1 MRERLLGYWA
11 LSWVGLISNII
22 ALPIIALIISYGPP
36 LKVANITLA
45 ISLGWPAAIVG
56 IVSSAALLAERK
68 WGVTLTLVS
77 LSMVISG
84 TGPYSVVRLITL
96 KDIFGIGGFTLLTT
110 LLSTLALLYLCNPNI
125 VEVLGF
131 KLKLIKSIILASR
144 ILNSSMSNSFPHIQE
159 RPFY

>member
-1 MRERLLGYWA
+1 MRERLQGYWA
-11 LSWVGLISNII
+11 LSWVGLISNIL
-22 ALPIIALIISYGPP
+22 ALPLIAIIISFGPP

-84 TGPYSVVRLITL
+84 MAPYSVVRLITL
-96 KDIFGIGGFTLLTT
+96 QDIYVIGGFTLLTT
-110 LLSTLALLYLCNPNI
+110 LLSTLALIYWCNP
-125 VEVLGF
+125 
-131 KLKLIKSIILASR
+131 KHRRSIRL
-144 ILNSSMSNSFPHIQE
+144 
-159 RPFY
+159 

>member
-1 MRERLLGYWA
+1 MEVLQNFKNLFFDVWNKG
-11 LSWVGLISNII
+11 ISGINISEI
-22 ALPIIALIISYGPP
+22 IIALIISYGPT

-84 TGPYSVVRLITL
+84 MGPYSVVRLITIQ
-96 KDIFGIGGFTLLTT
+96 DIYGIGGFTLLTT
-110 LLSTLALLYLCNPNI
+110 LLSTLALLYWCNP
-125 VEVLGF
+125 
-131 KLKLIKSIILASR
+131 KHRRSIRL
-144 ILNSSMSNSFPHIQE
+144 
-159 RPFY
+159 

>member
-1 MRERLLGYWA
+1 MRERLIGYWA

-22 ALPIIALIISYGPP
+22 ALPTIAIVISFGPP

-77 LSMVISG
+77 LSMVIAG
-84 TGPYSVVRLITL
+84 MGPYSVVRLITL
-96 KDIFGIGGFTLLTT
+96 QDIFGIGGLTLLTT
-110 LLSTLALLYLCNPNI
+110 LLSMLALLYWCNP
-125 VEVLGF
+125 
-131 KLKLIKSIILASR
+131 KHKRSIRL
-144 ILNSSMSNSFPHIQE
+144 
-159 RPFY
+159 

>member
-1 MRERLLGYWA
+1 MRERLLGYWSLA
-11 LSWVGLISNII
+11 WAGLISNII
-22 ALPIIALIISYGPP
+22 ALPIIALIISFGPP

-84 TGPYSVVRLITL
+84 MGPYSIVRLITL
-96 KDIFGIGGFTLLTT
+96 KDFFGIGGFTFITT
-110 LLSTLALLYLCNPNI
+110 LFSALALLYWCNP
-125 VEVLGF
+125 
-131 KLKLIKSIILASR
+131 KHRRSIRL
-144 ILNSSMSNSFPHIQE
+144 
-159 RPFY
+159 

>member
-1 MRERLLGYWA
+1 MKERLPGYWA
-11 LSWVGLISNII
+11 LSWVGLISNIV
-22 ALPIIALIISYGPP
+22 ALPIIALIISFGPP

-84 TGPYSVVRLITL
+84 MGPYSVVRLIAL
-96 KDIFGIGGFTLLTT
+96 QDILGIGGVTLLTT
-110 LLSTLALLYLCNPNI
+110 LLSTMALIYWCNP
-125 VEVLGF
+125 
-131 KLKLIKSIILASR
+131 KHRRSIRL
-144 ILNSSMSNSFPHIQE
+144 
-159 RPFY
+159 

>member
-68 WGVTLTLVS
+68 WGVNVKREAE
-77 LSMVISG
+77 SMDRSG
-84 TGPYSVVRLITL
+84 RGQEGGGRRRNQ
-96 KDIFGIGGFTLLTT
+96 KEKEGKGGF
-110 LLSTLALLYLCNPNI
+110 
-125 VEVLGF
+125 
-131 KLKLIKSIILASR
+131 KS
-144 ILNSSMSNSFPHIQE
+144 
-159 RPFY
+159 

>member
-1 MRERLLGYWA
+1 MREKVLGYWT

-22 ALPIIALIISYGPP
+22 ALPLIALIISYGPP

-45 ISLGWPAAIVG
+45 ISLGWPSAIVG

-84 TGPYSVVRLITL
+84 MAPYSIVRLLTL
-96 KDIFGIGGFTLLTT
+96 KDIFGIGGFAF
-110 LLSTLALLYLCNPNI
+110 LSALLGILSLIYWCNPKHRRNI
-125 VEVLGF
+125 RL
-131 KLKLIKSIILASR
+131 
-144 ILNSSMSNSFPHIQE
+144 
-159 RPFY
+159 

>member
-1 MRERLLGYWA
+1 MSERLLGYWA
-11 LSWVGLISNII
+11 LSWIGLISNII

-77 LSMVISG
+77 LSMVRAG
-84 TGPYSVVRLITL
+84 TGPYSIVRLIRL
-96 KDIFGIGGFTLLTT
+96 KEGMFGIGSFTFLIA
-110 LLSTLALLYLCNPNI
+110 LLSLVALFYWCNP
-125 VEVLGF
+125 
-131 KLKLIKSIILASR
+131 KHRRSIRL
-144 ILNSSMSNSFPHIQE
+144 
-159 RPFY
+159 

>member
-1 MRERLLGYWA
+1 MRERVIGYWV
-11 LSWVGLISNII
+11 LSWVGLIGNII

-77 LSMVISG
+77 LSMGISG
-84 TGPYSVVRLITL
+84 MGPYSVVRLIAL
-96 KDIFGIGGFTLLTT
+96 QDIYGVGWFTLLTT
-110 LLSTLALLYLCNPNI
+110 FFSTLALLYWCNP
-125 VEVLGF
+125 
-131 KLKLIKSIILASR
+131 KHRRSIRL
-144 ILNSSMSNSFPHIQE
+144 
-159 RPFY
+159 

>member
-1 MRERLLGYWA
+1 MRERLFGYWSLA
-11 LSWVGLISNII
+11 WIGLISNIVALPSI
-22 ALPIIALIISYGPP
+22 ALVISYGPP

-84 TGPYSVVRLITL
+84 MTPYSIVRLITL
-96 KDIFGIGGFTLLTT
+96 KDFMGIGGFTLLTT
-110 LLSTLALLYLCNPNI
+110 ILSSLALVYWCNP
-125 VEVLGF
+125 
-131 KLKLIKSIILASR
+131 KHRRR
-144 ILNSSMSNSFPHIQE
+144 IRL
-159 RPFY
+159 

>member
-22 ALPIIALIISYGPP
+22 ALPIIALIISFGPP

-56 IVSSAALLAERK
+56 IISSAALLAERK

-84 TGPYSVVRLITL
+84 MAPYSVVRLVTIQ
-96 KDIFGIGGFTLLTT
+96 DIYGIGGLTLLIT
-110 LLSTLALLYLCNPNI
+110 LLSTLAILYWCNPKHRKNI
-125 VEVLGF
+125 RL
-131 KLKLIKSIILASR
+131 
-144 ILNSSMSNSFPHIQE
+144 
-159 RPFY
+159 

>member
-11 LSWVGLISNII
+11 LSWAGLISNIV
-22 ALPIIALIISYGPP
+22 ALPIIALIISLGPP
-36 LKVANITLA
+36 LKVAIITLA

-56 IVSSAALLAERK
+56 IASSAALLAERK

-84 TGPYSVVRLITL
+84 MGPYSIIRIITI

-110 LLSTLALLYLCNPNI
+110 ILCTGALVYWCNP
-125 VEVLGF
+125 
-131 KLKLIKSIILASR
+131 KHRRSIR
-144 ILNSSMSNSFPHIQE
+144 F
-159 RPFY
+159 

>member
-1 MRERLLGYWA
+1 MRERLFGYWSLA
-11 LSWVGLISNII
+11 WIGLISNVI
-22 ALPIIALIISYGPP
+22 ALPAIALVISYGPP

-84 TGPYSVVRLITL
+84 MTPYSIIRLITL
-96 KDIFGIGGFTLLTT
+96 KDFMGIGGFTLLTT
-110 LLSTLALLYLCNPNI
+110 VLSSVALIYWCNPKHRRKI
-125 VEVLGF
+125 RL
-131 KLKLIKSIILASR
+131 
-144 ILNSSMSNSFPHIQE
+144 
-159 RPFY
+159 

>member
-1 MRERLLGYWA
+1 MRERLIGYWA

-22 ALPIIALIISYGPP
+22 TLPTIAIVISFGPP

-77 LSMVISG
+77 LSMVIAG
-84 TGPYSVVRLITL
+84 MGPYSVVRLITL
-96 KDIFGIGGFTLLTT
+96 QDIFGIGGFTLLTT
-110 LLSTLALLYLCNPNI
+110 LLNMLALIYWCNP
-125 VEVLGF
+125 
-131 KLKLIKSIILASR
+131 KHKRSIRL
-144 ILNSSMSNSFPHIQE
+144 
-159 RPFY
+159 